1 MSDREGLG
9 EFEHIIILALLRLG
23 DDAYGMRVRQEI
35 EQRAGRETSIGAVYS
50 TLDRLETKGLV
61 ESFTGEAT
69 AERGGRAKRIFKATS
84 KGIHALERS
93 QQALINMMEG
103 LTWKG

>member
-23 DDAYGMRVRQEI
+23 DEAYGMRVRQEI

-50 TLDRLETKGLV
+50 TLDRLEAKGLV
-61 ESFTGEAT
+61 ESSTGDPT
-69 AERGGRAKRIFKATS
+69 PERGGRAKRIFRVTI
-84 KGIHALERS
+84 KGIQALERS
-93 QQALINMMEG
+93 QLALMNMMEG
-103 LTWKG
+103 LTWKA

>member
-23 DDAYGMRVRQEI
+23 DEAYGMRVRQEI

-61 ESFTGEAT
+61 ESNTGDPT
-69 AERGGRAKRIFKATS
+69 PERGGRAKRIFRATP
-84 KGIHALERS
+84 KGIQALERS
-93 QQALINMMEG
+93 QQALMNMMEG
-103 LTWKG
+103 LTWKA

>member
-23 DDAYGMRVRQEI
+23 DEAYGMRVRQEI

-50 TLDRLETKGLV
+50 TLDRMEAKGLV
-61 ESFTGEAT
+61 ESSTGYPT
-69 AERGGRAKRIFKATS
+69 PERGGRAKRIFKATL
-84 KGIHALERS
+84 KGIQALERS
-93 QQALINMMEG
+93 QQALMNMMEG
-103 LTWKG
+103 LAWKA

>member
-23 DDAYGMRVRQEI
+23 DEAYGMRVRQEI

-61 ESFTGEAT
+61 ESSTGDPT
-69 AERGGRAKRIFKATS
+69 PERGGRAKRVFRATP
-84 KGIHALERS
+84 KGIQALERS
-93 QQALINMMEG
+93 QQALMNMMEG
-103 LTWKG
+103 LTWKA

>member
-23 DDAYGMRVRQEI
+23 DEAYGMRVRQEI

-61 ESFTGEAT
+61 ESST
-69 AERGGRAKRIFKATS
+69 ADPTPERGGRAKRIFRATP
-84 KGIHALERS
+84 KGIQALERS
-93 QQALINMMEG
+93 QQALMNMMEG
-103 LTWKG
+103 LTWKA

>member
-23 DDAYGMRVRQEI
+23 DEAYGMRVRQEI

-50 TLDRLETKGLV
+50 TLDRLEIKGLV
-61 ESFTGEAT
+61 QSNT
-69 AERGGRAKRIFKATS
+69 ADPTPERGGRAKRIFRATP
-84 KGIHALERS
+84 KGIQALERS
-93 QQALINMMEG
+93 QQALMNMMEG
-103 LTWKG
+103 LTWKA

>member
-1 MSDREGLG
+1 MPDREGLG

-61 ESFTGEAT
+61 ESHTGDAT

-84 KGIHALERS
+84 KGIQALERS
-93 QQALINMMEG
+93 QQALMNMMEG
-103 LTWKG
+103 LTWKA